1 MRGEPNCGLL
11 TLLVPE
17 PVPAPPSPPFHR
29 PLLSLPKLRR
39 GRGVILQLRLPYRE
53 LHVSQ
58 LHVHVPRG
66 LMSRIR
72 SPMERSLLCGGL
84 VECCEVNREV
94 CERGCVRA
102 GSRPGDEAVGAYVRD
117 LNLETESVE
126 VEEVYVRVHVAFH
139 CHDRYVCLYRP

>member
-11 TLLVPE
+11 TLLVPG
-17 PVPAPPSPPFHR
+17 PVPVPPSPPFPR

-39 GRGVILQLRLPYRE
+39 GRDVILQLRLPFRE

-94 CERGCVRA
+94 CARGCVRA
-102 GSRPGDEAVGAYVRD
+102 GSRLGDEAVEAYVRD
-117 LNLETESVE
+117 LNLEIESVG
-126 VEEVYVRVHVAFH
+126 VVKNYPHDHVAFH